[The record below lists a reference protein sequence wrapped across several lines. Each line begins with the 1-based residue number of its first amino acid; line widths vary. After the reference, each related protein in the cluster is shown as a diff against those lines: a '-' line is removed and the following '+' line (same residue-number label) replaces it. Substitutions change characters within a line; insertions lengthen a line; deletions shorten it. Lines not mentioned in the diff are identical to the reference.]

1 MARDHRGTAGRAL
14 TLALHAAF
22 LCAVGWVA
30 LGLVQE
36 TLARH
41 HRYGE
46 ASQRAVPASAWQLGS
61 PQARRL
67 EHFLTVTTASIPA
80 GSVIAFTAPRG
91 QQGKGDQ
98 DFFAHMWAAYFLPRH
113 HILLGRGPGAAREA
127 TYRIDFRPPNAT
139 PSPPGWQP
147 LVRHPLGNAYR
158 RQPAP
163 PGP

>member
-1 MARDHRGTAGRAL
+1 MARDRRGTGPAL
-14 TLALHAAF
+14 TLALNIAF

-36 TLARH
+36 TLAHH

-46 ASQRAVPASAWQLGS
+46 ASQRAVPATAWQLGS

-67 EHFLTVTTASIPA
+67 EHFLAVTTASIPA

-91 QQGKGDQ
+91 QKGEGDQ

-127 TYRIDFRPPNAT
+127 TYWVEFRPPDGAT
-139 PSPPGWQP
+139 APPGWQA

-158 RQPAP
+158 VQPVQP
-163 PGP
+163 